1 MGKEGINGLRDEK
14 ANKLNIISAEG
25 LWCLAEE
32 NCNEDVLTTDNLVVL
47 QLEFASP
54 LR

>member
-1 MGKEGINGLRDEK
+1 MTPATAPLLQG
-14 ANKLNIISAEG
+14 NIISAEG